1 MSKGIGAAIALVA
14 LLMTSSCAPAPHLQY
29 IKGDTMG
36 TYYTIQYRSS
46 NRIESDLLKGDI
58 DSVLDEFESQL
69 SNWRPDSWINRFN
82 RSPAKRPIETPEH
95 AFETIAICL
104 DLAER
109 TQGTL
114 DPTLSPL
121 IELWGFG
128 IDKGQGIPS
137 DDSIEETLQIIGYQQ
152 LELDRDQR
160 SLSKKISEIELNC
173 SAVAK
178 GYAVDLIAKRLQNEG
193 IENYLINIGGEVSAK
208 GSKLNESPWT
218 VAISQP
224 QANGRDP
231 LTART
236 IELRDRS
243 LATSG
248 HSQRA
253 FVIDGQR
260 YSHIL
265 DPRTGRPVLP
275 EFASATVI
283 APSCAL
289 ADGLATLALILDPS
303 EMRSLLDEFP
313 QTEIIYLPWRIHDA
327 NAALP

>member
-14 LLMTSSCAPAPHLQY
+14 LLLTSSCAPDPHLQY

-36 TYYTIQYRSS
+36 TYYTVQYWSS
-46 NRIESDLLKGDI
+46 NRIESDLLEGDI
-58 DSVLDEFESQL
+58 DSLLDEFESQL

-82 RSPAKRPIETPEH
+82 RSPAERPIEAPEH
-95 AFETIAICL
+95 AFETLEICL

-109 TQGTL
+109 TQGAL

-128 IDKGQGIPS
+128 IEKGQSIPS

-178 GYAVDLIAKRLQNEG
+178 GYAVDLIAKRLHDEG

-208 GSKLNESPWT
+208 GSKLNGSPWT

-224 QANGRDP
+224 QANGRDT

-253 FVIDGQR
+253 FVIDEQR

-265 DPRTGRPVLP
+265 DPRTGRPVLS

-303 EMRSLLDEFP
+303 EMRSLLEEFP